1 MSVVY
6 TNDNCTGCNK
16 CVRTCPVLTSNIA
29 TEVGHVSVSSDACIA
44 CGACFD
50 SCAHNARDFIDDTDS
65 FFNDLKK
72 GHQISVIIAPAFL
85 ANYPKEYKKVLGYL
99 KALGVN
105 HFYSVSFGADITTWA
120 YLKYITENNF
130 TGGISQPCPA
140 IVNYIEKY
148 QPKLIDK
155 LVPIHSPMMCT
166 AVYVKKYLG
175 IKDRLAF
182 LSPCIAKKFEIEDK
196 NTNGY
201 VSYNVTY
208 EKMMKHI
215 GDAYRTAN
223 DYNDE
228 LEYGLG
234 AIYPMPGGL
243 RENVEHFLGRD
254 YMIRQVEGEAEAY
267 HFLKEYEQRIDANK
281 TLPFMVDILNCQR
294 GCIYGTAT
302 EPERNTEEVLMT
314 LSGMRQHGNTDVK
327 SKKGLF
333 GKGPKIT
340 SPWQIDGLSPEER
353 LDNLMK
359 EFESL
364 NLNDF
369 IRHYSNKSVKIHKPS
384 TIELNR
390 IFEDMNKMTPESRE
404 INCSACGYETCSDM
418 ACAIYNKVNVRE
430 NCIHYVK
437 NLSEEESRNI
447 KEMHEREM
455 EMQAHKDEV
464 LESVF
469 DQFNSL
475 HETTVELNVAN
486 ESSANDATDLAS
498 YMHDFTSVCDELSE
512 SLQLI
517 ADFISVYEQSNADI
531 SSIANQT
538 NLLSLNASIEAARAG
553 EQGRGFAVVASEIR
567 NLSDSTKSLIEDNNK
582 QAQDIVPKISRSM
595 DIIRN
600 LIKDIESMNEKV
612 STIAATTEEISAQ
625 AQCLQEM
632 SENLKQV
639 IETV

>member
-1 MSVVY
+1 MSIIY
-6 TNDNCTGCNK
+6 TNTNCTGCNK

-29 TEVGHVSVSSDACIA
+29 TEIGHVSVSDDACIA

-50 SCAHNARDFIDDTDS
+50 SCAHNARDFIDDTNTLFD
-65 FFNDLKK
+65 DLKK
-72 GHQISVIIAPAFL
+72 GQQISVIIAPAFL

-99 KALGVN
+99 KSLGVN

-166 AVYVKKYLG
+166 AIYVRKYLG
-175 IKDRLAF
+175 IKDKLAF

-208 EKMMKHI
+208 EKMMKTI
-215 GDAYRTAN
+215 GNAYRTAS

-243 RENVEHFLGRD
+243 RENVEHFLGKD
-254 YMIRQVEGEAEAY
+254 YMIRQVEGEQEAY
-267 HFLKEYEQRIDANK
+267 HFLKEYEQRINSHK
-281 TLPFMVDILNCQR
+281 SLPFMVDILNCQR

-302 EPERNTEEVLMT
+302 EPERNTEDVLMT
-314 LSGMRQHGNTDVK
+314 LTDMRQHGNKTVET
-327 SKKGLF
+327 KKNFF
-333 GKGPKIT
+333 GKASKIT
-340 SPWQIDGLSPEER
+340 SPWQIDGLSPNER
-353 LDNLMK
+353 LSNLMN
-359 EFESL
+359 EFKSL
-364 NLNDF
+364 NLTDF
-369 IRHYSNKSVKIHKPS
+369 IRHYSNKAITIHKPS
-384 TIELNR
+384 TMELNK
-390 IFEDMNKMTPESRE
+390 IFEDMNKFTQDSRE
-404 INCSACGYETCSDM
+404 INCSACGYETCTDM
-418 ACAIYNKVNVRE
+418 ACAIHNNVNVRE
-430 NCIHYVK
+430 NCIHYIK
-437 NLSEEESRNI
+437 DLSEEESKNI
-447 KEMHEREM
+447 KEMHQHEK
-455 EMQAHKDEV
+455 EMQAHKNEV
-464 LESVF
+464 LEAVF
-469 DQFNSL
+469 EQFKTL
-475 HETTVELNVAN
+475 HDTTIELNLAN
-486 ESSANDATDLAS
+486 ESSANDTTDLAS
-498 YMHDFTSVCDELSE
+498 DMQNFTSVCDELTE

-517 ADFISVYEQSNADI
+517 ANFIEVYEQSNSDI
-531 SSIANQT
+531 SDIANQT

-553 EQGRGFAVVASEIR
+553 EQGRGFSVVASEIR
-567 NLSDSTKSLIEDNNK
+567 NLSDSTKSLIEVNNK
-582 QAQDIVPKISRSM
+582 QAQEIVPKISHSM

-600 LIKDIESMNEKV
+600 LIKEIEVMTEKI
-612 STIAATTEEISAQ
+612 SNIAATTEEISAQ

-632 SENLKQV
+632 SENLKET
-639 IETV
+639 IEEV